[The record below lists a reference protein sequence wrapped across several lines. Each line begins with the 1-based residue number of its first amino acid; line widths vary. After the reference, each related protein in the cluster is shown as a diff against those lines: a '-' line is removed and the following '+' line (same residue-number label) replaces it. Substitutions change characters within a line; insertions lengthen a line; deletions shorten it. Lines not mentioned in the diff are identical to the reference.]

1 MHYLLKILGK
11 AVQLRKEGFPL
22 SIHMR
27 SICARRRG
35 LLCVVGGG
43 GGGL

>member
-27 SICARRRG
+27 SICAVGEAFCAWWGRRRG
-35 LLCVVGGG
+35 L
-43 GGGL
+43 